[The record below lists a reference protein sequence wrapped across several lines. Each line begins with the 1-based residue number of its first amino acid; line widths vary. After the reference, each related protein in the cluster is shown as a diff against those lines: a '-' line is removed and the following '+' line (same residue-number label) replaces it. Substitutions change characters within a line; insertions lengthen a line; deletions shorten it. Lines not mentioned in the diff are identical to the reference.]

1 MSEKEPAMAWRLVS
15 TLDKE
20 VREKVRDYSRRMAAM
35 MASDGLLPSLAF
47 AYSKATEK
55 TIRRVIGG
63 EDVEGTDERAWALL
77 YCWIIRWLAARSFP
91 VSDKEDV
98 LSTFEKL
105 ASYDPSLLSWAGKE
119 AISIVEWI
127 KRFSEGR
134 FE

>member
-1 MSEKEPAMAWRLVS
+1 MSEKAPTVAWRLVS
-15 TLDKE
+15 SLNEE
-20 VREKVRDYSRRMAAM
+20 VGEKVRAYSRRMTVM
-35 MASDGLLPSLAF
+35 MASDGVLSTLAF

-55 TIRRVIGG
+55 TIRRVISS
-63 EDVEGTDERAWALL
+63 EDVGGTDERAWALL
-77 YCWIIRWLAARSFP
+77 YCWVIRWLMTRGFP

-98 LSTFEKL
+98 LLTFEKL
-105 ASYDPSLLSWAGKE
+105 ASYDPSLLSWVGKE